1 MMKTKILAATGSLM
15 ILAIFLATSVVASG
29 KPNDTPEMAAIRNA
43 TDPYQDLNVALEDGF
58 VQLFDC
64 TVNPNNAA
72 EAMGQHYINPD
83 RVDSSL
89 KLTEPEVLM
98 YEPQPD
104 GSMALVAV
112 EYIVFEHDWSKPQPP
127 KFLGQTLKRKEY
139 VGLHQV
145 DPFFEVHA
153 WVWKDNPTGVFAD
166 WNTDVSCQ
174 YE

>member
-43 TDPYQDLNVALEDGF
+43 TEKYQDLDVALDDGF
-58 VQLFDC
+58 EQLFDC

-72 EAMGQHYINPD
+72 EAMGQHYINPN
-83 RVDSSL
+83 RVDGKL

-98 YEPQPD
+98 YEPQAD
-104 GSMALVAV
+104 GSMELVAV
-112 EYIVFEHDWSKPQPP
+112 EYIVFENDWSKKHTP
-127 KFLGQTLKRKEY
+127 KFLGQTLKLKTA
-139 VGLHQV
+139 VGTHPV